1 MKPTVLYLSPHRDD
15 IAYSLAGRIL
25 AGTDPAE
32 SGIAMT
38 VFTKSTFAPYA
49 EPGLG
54 MDEITALRRME
65 EERFCRA
72 LNLECAGLSFA
83 EAPLRGYKTVD
94 DLFVSHSQAWNDPI
108 IPSLLSEFRALVGR
122 IRPERVYA
130 PLGIAGHVDHLAT
143 RFAAQMAFEDA
154 CPLLFYEDLPYVG
167 ELAGEALQSELELAT
182 RGLHPEMTPVGGWF
196 PEKVRLLNGYASQVA
211 EKDVQSVIS
220 YTNSIGGERAWS
232 SR

>member
-15 IAYSLAGRIL
+15 IAYSLSGRIL
-25 AGTDPAE
+25 AGTDPVV

-49 EPGLG
+49 EPGLD
-54 MDEITALRRME
+54 MEAITSLRRME

-72 LNLECAGLSFA
+72 LNLECAGLDFS

-108 IPSLLSEFRALVGR
+108 IPSLLSEFKALYDR
-122 IRPERVYA
+122 LAPERVYA

-143 RFAAQMAFEDA
+143 RFAAQMAFENA

-167 ELAGEALQSELELAT
+167 ELAGEPLQSQLAFA
-182 RGLHPEMTPVGGWF
+182 TPGMR
-196 PEKVRLLNGYASQVA
+196 P
-211 EKDVQSVIS
+211 
-220 YTNSIGGERAWS
+220 
-232 SR
+232 